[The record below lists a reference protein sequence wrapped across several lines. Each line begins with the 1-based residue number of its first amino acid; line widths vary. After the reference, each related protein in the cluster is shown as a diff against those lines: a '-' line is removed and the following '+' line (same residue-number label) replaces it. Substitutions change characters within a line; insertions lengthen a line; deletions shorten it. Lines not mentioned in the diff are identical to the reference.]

1 MSYEYLHPEP
11 MDTTTVYS
19 LDDLRR
25 IIVPL
30 VEERG
35 MRDARVFGSY
45 ARGEATPESD
55 IDVLVDKGAARYLA
69 LCGLSGAIYEATGKL
84 PDVYDIAQLKA
95 GEFRDVV
102 LREAVPL

>member
-1 MSYEYLHPEP
+1 MSYEYMHPEP
-11 MDTTTVYS
+11 TDTTTVYT

-45 ARGEATPESD
+45 ARGEATPDSD
-55 IDVLVDKGAARYLA
+55 IDIIVDKGSSRYMA
-69 LCGLSGAIYEATGKL
+69 LCGLSGAIFEATGKL
-84 PDVYDIAQLKA
+84 PDVYDISQFKQ
-95 GEFRDVV
+95 GKFRNEV
-102 LREAVPL
+102 LREAIAL